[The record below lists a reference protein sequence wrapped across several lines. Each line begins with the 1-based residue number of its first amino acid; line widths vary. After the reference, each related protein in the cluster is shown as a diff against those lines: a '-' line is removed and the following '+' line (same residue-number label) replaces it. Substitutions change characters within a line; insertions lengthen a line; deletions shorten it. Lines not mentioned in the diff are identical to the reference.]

1 MIQRLSAIR
10 IVSNFLTETST
21 EFMSRHGIDPVVDFS
36 GITQTYPEEVSDF
49 VEAYLDIIP
58 RTYRDV
64 FPTKRETLDLIQDL
78 YPGNERADTAALLN
92 LVATINEAIKKDRA
106 DWNRTP
112 DLPKIRTKL
121 PDKKQVQEPSFRKEV
136 NTLTKKLVG
145 ASHKNIKKVLDSIFG
160 VTDEESDAYWEGSES
175 FPEEKQKSILLAWS
189 YRANL
194 ETASK
199 EGDTEEVSRL
209 LTQYFRNKSKSV
221 EELQNL
227 WENIHEPTPAWER
240 GEPDSDADLQ
250 DYLNQRTEIPGR
262 DTP

>member
-10 IVSNFLTETST
+10 IVSNFLTETSA
-21 EFMSRHGIDPVVDFS
+21 EFMSRHGINPVVDFS

-92 LVATINEAIKKDRA
+92 LVATINEAVKKDRA
-106 DWNRTP
+106 GWNQTP

-121 PDKKQVQEPSFRKEV
+121 PDKKQVREPSFRKEV

-145 ASHKNIKKVLDSIFG
+145 ASHKNIEKVLDGIFG
-160 VTDEESDAYWEGSES
+160 VTDEESDAYWENPDS
-175 FPEEKQKSILLAWS
+175 FPEEKQKGILLAWS
-189 YRANL
+189 YRANI

-227 WENIHEPTPAWER
+227 WETIHEPTPAWEL
-240 GEPDSDADLQ
+240 GDPDTDPDIRVPDPA
-250 DYLNQRTEIPGR
+250 RVPI
-262 DTP
+262 